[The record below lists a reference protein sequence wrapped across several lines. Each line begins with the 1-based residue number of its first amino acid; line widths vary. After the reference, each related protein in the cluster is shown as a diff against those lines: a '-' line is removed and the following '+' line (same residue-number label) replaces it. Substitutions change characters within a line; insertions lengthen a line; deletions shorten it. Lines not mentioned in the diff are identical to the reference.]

1 MAPTC
6 FFFAGPFPGAGL
18 ALEEVVMVAG
28 ACLAGSSPEMV
39 ALVSEDVPLEILT
52 PPACSSELPSEL
64 SSDELDELDE
74 LESEEDSGS
83 GVLVAFFRAFE
94 SAFLEVSFSDSE
106 ESESDPELLSELELE
121 LELELA
127 LEAELELLALLELE
141 ESESESESEPE
152 PDSEESELE
161 ESELEESEL
170 EEFEL
175 EEDLED
181 FSTFLAFLALGASL
195 SELESEEDS
204 LLDSALRFKL
214 AGFLVTGA
222 GAAGAS
228 SSSSSASLSELDEAE
243 DEDEEEEEEEE
254 GEEARL
260 DFSSCISTSESL
272 SLSLSL
278 EEDIFLLEAL
288 SQLWNNS
295 CREGAFFASDDLPAF
310 FNSFSKAVLELEKP
324 LSERNVATAES
335 S

>member
-1 MAPTC
+1 
-6 FFFAGPFPGAGL
+6 
-18 ALEEVVMVAG
+18 
-28 ACLAGSSPEMV
+28 MV

-83 GVLVAFFRAFE
+83 GVLVAFFRALE

-141 ESESESESEPE
+141 ESESEPES
-152 PDSEESELE
+152 DSE

-175 EEDLED
+175 EEDLEGS
-181 FSTFLAFLALGASL
+181 STFLAFLALGASL

-228 SSSSSASLSELDEAE
+228 SSFSSSASLSELDEAE
-243 DEDEEEEEEEE
+243 DEDEEEE

-260 DFSSCISTSESL
+260 AFSSCISTSESL
-272 SLSLSL
+272 SLSLSV
-278 EEDIFLLEAL
+278 EEDSFLSETL

-295 CREGAFFASDDLPAF
+295 CREGAFFASADLPAF
-310 FNSFSKAVLELEKP
+310 FRSFSKAVLALEKP

>member
-1 MAPTC
+1 
-6 FFFAGPFPGAGL
+6 
-18 ALEEVVMVAG
+18 MVAG

-243 DEDEEEEEEEE
+243 DEDEEEEEEE

-278 EEDIFLLEAL
+278 EEDFFLLEAL

>member
-1 MAPTC
+1 
-6 FFFAGPFPGAGL
+6 
-18 ALEEVVMVAG
+18 
-28 ACLAGSSPEMV
+28 MV

-83 GVLVAFFRAFE
+83 GVLVAFFRALE

-141 ESESESESEPE
+141 ESESEPESDSEESEL
-152 PDSEESELE
+152 EESELE

-175 EEDLED
+175 EEDLEGS
-181 FSTFLAFLALGASL
+181 STFLAFLALGASL

-228 SSSSSASLSELDEAE
+228 SSFSSSASLSELDEAE
-243 DEDEEEEEEEE
+243 DEDEEEE

-260 DFSSCISTSESL
+260 AFSSCISTSESL
-272 SLSLSL
+272 SLSLSV
-278 EEDIFLLEAL
+278 EEDSFLSETL

-295 CREGAFFASDDLPAF
+295 CREGAFFASADLPAF
-310 FNSFSKAVLELEKP
+310 FRSFSKAVLALEKP

>member
-1 MAPTC
+1 MGLAPTC

-18 ALEEVVMVAG
+18 ALEEVVTVAG

-106 ESESDPELLSELELE
+106 ELESDPELLSELELE

-141 ESESESESEPE
+141 ESESE
-152 PDSEESELE
+152 SEESELE

-243 DEDEEEEEEEE
+243 DEDEEEEEEE

>member
-18 ALEEVVMVAG
+18 ALEEVVTVAG

-141 ESESESESEPE
+141 ESESESESGR
-152 PDSEESELE
+152 SRIQRS
-161 ESELEESEL
+161 
-170 EEFEL
+170 
-175 EEDLED
+175 
-181 FSTFLAFLALGASL
+181 LG
-195 SELESEEDS
+195 
-204 LLDSALRFKL
+204 
-214 AGFLVTGA
+214 
-222 GAAGAS
+222 
-228 SSSSSASLSELDEAE
+228 
-243 DEDEEEEEEEE
+243 
-254 GEEARL
+254 
-260 DFSSCISTSESL
+260 
-272 SLSLSL
+272 
-278 EEDIFLLEAL
+278 
-288 SQLWNNS
+288 
-295 CREGAFFASDDLPAF
+295 
-310 FNSFSKAVLELEKP
+310 
-324 LSERNVATAES
+324 
-335 S
+335 